1 MREICAVFLIYFACQ
16 MVSGVEKT
24 FNPGKRGK
32 ACMCVCVLCAHSHT
46 CVFVCV
52 SCKYVCI
59 CTFGEEH
66 DFRLGSYMSFPLLL

>member
-1 MREICAVFLIYFACQ
+1 MREICAVILIYFACQ

-32 ACMCVCVLCAHSHT
+32 ACVCVLR
-46 CVFVCV
+46 
-52 SCKYVCI
+52 KYVRI
-59 CTFGEEH
+59 CTFGGEH